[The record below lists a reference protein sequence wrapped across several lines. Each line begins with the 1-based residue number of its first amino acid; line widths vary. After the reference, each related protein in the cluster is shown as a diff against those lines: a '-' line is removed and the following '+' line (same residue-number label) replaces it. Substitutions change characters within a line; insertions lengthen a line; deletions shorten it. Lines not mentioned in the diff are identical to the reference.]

1 MAAMTLEELKAAV
14 TALDITEDSGFNQ
27 GTQVVL
33 LVGKT
38 ADGKYQFVQVDAN
51 GKLVTTA

>member
-14 TALDITEDSGFNQ
+14 ELLGFDAN
-27 GTQVVL
+27 TKVVV

-38 ADGKYQFVQVDAN
+38 SDGKYQFVQVDAD
-51 GKLVTTA
+51 GKVVTTT

>member
-1 MAAMTLEELKAAV
+1 MAAMTLEELRELEK
-14 TALDITEDSGFNQ
+14 TLSFNDNIKI
-27 GTQVVL
+27 VL

-38 ADGKYQFVQVDAN
+38 AAGAYQIVQVDAD